1 MLTLSC
7 PACGAALPFK
17 SRVSVFAVCSYCAAT
32 VVRHD
37 LELETLGKMAALP
50 PDTSPL
56 QIGTAGQYDGKRF
69 ELVGRLKISWE
80 DGTWNEWYA
89 LFDDGRD
96 GWLAEA
102 QGFLMMSFA
111 APAPPSLPAREDIRV
126 GMSLA
131 LAPRQSFEVDEARDQ
146 VQDLMRVRRLVPFGE
161 PNNFGMETAQGIID
175 QFRSITAMTFLAMF
189 VISSVGLLIG
199 GIGVMN
205 IMLVSVTER
214 TKEIGIRK
222 AVGATKKAIVLQF
235 LLEAM
240 TLTFFGGILG
250 VTLAVGISNLVMLLF
265 PSLPASIP
273 LWAVISGL
281 TVSVGVGLIFGVLP
295 ARKAARLDPIECL
308 RYE

>member
-50 PDTSPL
+50 ADTSPL

-102 QGFLMMSFA
+102 QGFFMMSFA

-126 GMSLA
+126 GMSLP
-131 LAPRQSFEVDEARDQ
+131 LAPRQSFEVDDIKET
-146 VQDLMRVRRLVPFGE
+146 VCVGSEGE
-161 PNNFGMETAQGIID
+161 LTLSGAKGKK
-175 QFRSITAMTFLAMF
+175 
-189 VISSVGLLIG
+189 G
-199 GIGVMN
+199 
-205 IMLVSVTER
+205 VSVDLSGPDDRFAGIDYGEDGTRVYIGKYVEFDALR
-214 TKEIGIRK
+214 LTSLREIDG
-222 AVGATKKAIVLQF
+222 
-235 LLEAM
+235 
-240 TLTFFGGILG
+240 
-250 VTLAVGISNLVMLLF
+250 
-265 PSLPASIP
+265 
-273 LWAVISGL
+273 W
-281 TVSVGVGLIFGVLP
+281 
-295 ARKAARLDPIECL
+295 
-308 RYE
+308 